1 MNSTSTSNKEKLYL
15 DLKRRILTLDLAP
28 GIDLDEVSIS
38 QEYGLSRTPLRD
50 VFRQLA
56 GEGYI
61 TIIGNKGAHVSPMD
75 HKTLKEF
82 FQTAPMIYTAIS
94 RLAVENAT
102 SAQVRELKAVQGRFR
117 QAATRIVV
125 KDLVYFNDRFHSLI
139 GEMADNRYLSISL
152 QRLLVDHARIAHTF
166 YDRKNAKEGDRLKL
180 AVEQH
185 DQLLEA
191 IDKGDAEQAVAVTLA
206 HWELSRSQAELFVN
220 AEPIPVSVIAS

>member
-1 MNSTSTSNKEKLYL
+1 MSNVSTNNKEKLYL

-38 QEYGLSRTPLRD
+38 KEYGLSRTPLRD

-61 TIIGNKGAHVSPMD
+61 TIVDNRGAHVSPMD

-82 FQTAPMIYTAIS
+82 FQTAPMIYSAIS

-102 SAQVRELKAVQGRFR
+102 SAQLKELKTVQARFR
-117 QAATRIVV
+117 QAANKMVV
-125 KDLVYFNDRFHSLI
+125 RDLVYFNDRFHSLI

-166 YDRKNAKEGDRLKL
+166 YNRKNAKVGDRLKL
-180 AVEQH
+180 SVEHH
-185 DQLLEA
+185 DQMLEA
-191 IDKGDAEQAVAVTLA
+191 IDKGDTEQAVAVTLA

-220 AEPIPVSVIAS
+220 AEPIPLNDLTS

>member
-1 MNSTSTSNKEKLYL
+1 MSNVSTSKKEKLYL

-28 GIDLDEVSIS
+28 GIDLDEGSIS
-38 QEYGLSRTPLRD
+38 KEYGLSRTPTRD

-61 TIIGNKGAHVSPMD
+61 TIIGNRGAHVSPMD

-82 FQTAPMIYTAIS
+82 FQTAPMIYSAIS

-102 SAQVRELKAVQGRFR
+102 SAQVKELKSVQGRFR
-117 QAATRIVV
+117 QAANKIEVR
-125 KDLVYFNDRFHSLI
+125 DLVYFNDRFHSLI
-139 GEMADNRYLSISL
+139 GDMADNRYLSISL

-166 YDRKNAKEGDRLKL
+166 YDRKNAREGDRLKL

-185 DQLLEA
+185 EQLLEA
-191 IDKGDAEQAVAVTLA
+191 IDKGDAELAVTVTLA

-220 AEPIPVSVIAS
+220 AAPVPLSEMVS